1 MELSLLLA
9 TIATLAPAGPQAGNW
24 RTYSN
29 VRYAYSICY
38 PAQLKPGREADNG
51 DGRAFKSADGITLKV
66 WGGYNVLDEDVEAIA
81 RRRQRQTGGG
91 VTYAVQR
98 RNWYVFS
105 ARVGSD
111 FVYERGHLANGT
123 VATFQLRYPAKRAA
137 AWKPVVERLSNCL
150 SWLRR

>member
-1 MELSLLLA
+1 MSFAVAVMALLGS
-9 TIATLAPAGPQAGNW
+9 IDPQAGKW

-51 DGRAFKSADGITLKV
+51 DGRTFTAKDGARLKV
-66 WGGYNVLDEDVEAIA
+66 WGGYNVLDEDTDAVA
-81 RRRQRQTGGG
+81 RRRQHQTGGG
-91 VTYAVQR
+91 ITYAVQR

-105 ARVGSD
+105 ARVGPD

-123 VATFQLRYPAKRAA
+123 VATFQLRYPARQAA
-137 AWKPVVERLSNCL
+137 KWKPVVERMSNCL

>member
-1 MELSLLLA
+1 MVAS
-9 TIATLAPAGPQAGNW
+9 LAPGDPQAGNW
-24 RTYSN
+24 RTYRN

-51 DGRAFKSADGITLKV
+51 DGRTFTAADGTRLKV
-66 WGGYNVLDEDVEAIA
+66 WGGYNVLDEDAEAVA

-91 VTYAVQR
+91 ITYAVQR

-105 ARVGSD
+105 ARVGPD

-123 VATFQLRYPAKRAA
+123 VATFQLRYPARQAA
-137 AWKPVVERLSNCL
+137 RWKPVVERLSNCL